1 MARPGKEYLHPMIIR
16 LTHWVNFVALG
27 IMVLS
32 GLRIYNASPIWDF
45 KIPDNL
51 TIGGWLAGARMWHFF
66 GMWLFFINGIV
77 WVLYNFLSRHGRS
90 TTIFRG
96 SDASG
101 ILPMI
106 QYYLRLRKEHPPIR
120 KYNSLQKLTYTL
132 IPLLGLGS
140 VLSGM
145 SIYWPV
151 QFGFLTS
158 LFGGYDT
165 ARLWHF
171 IFTAAFVLFF
181 FGHLFL
187 VTISGWSNFV
197 SMITGWKKTTETQ
210 SHRVLS

>member
-1 MARPGKEYLHPMIIR
+1 MARTDREYLHPLIIR
-16 LTHWVNFVALG
+16 LTHWLNFVALG

-32 GLRIYNASPIWDF
+32 GLRIYNASPIWEF
-45 KIPDNL
+45 KIPDDFTL
-51 TIGGWLAGARMWHFF
+51 GGWLAGARMWHFF
-66 GMWLFFINGIV
+66 GMWLFFINGVV
-77 WVLYNFLSRHGRS
+77 WVFYNFLSKHGRR
-90 TTIFRG
+90 TTIFHR

-101 ILPMI
+101 ILPMV
-106 QYYLRLRKEHPPIR
+106 QYYLRVRKEHPPIR

-132 IPLLGLGS
+132 IPLLGMGS

-151 QFGFLTS
+151 QFGVLTA

-165 ARLWHF
+165 ARIWHF
-171 IFTAAFVLFF
+171 IFTVAFVLFF

-197 SMITGWKKTTETQ
+197 SMISGWKNVAAESKTPA
-210 SHRVLS
+210 R